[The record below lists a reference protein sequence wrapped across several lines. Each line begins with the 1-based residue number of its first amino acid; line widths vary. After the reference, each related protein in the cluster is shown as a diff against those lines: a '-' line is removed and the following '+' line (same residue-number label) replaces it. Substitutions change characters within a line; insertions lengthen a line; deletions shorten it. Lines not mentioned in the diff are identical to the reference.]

1 MLGAGGACPGA
12 QEGLRAL
19 WAGQGLPGEATLG
32 KPLGGPMDAAGDPGV
47 GITSRTGERVEM
59 GGAAR

>member
-19 WAGQGLPGEATLG
+19 WAGQGLPREATLG
-32 KPLGGPMDAAGDPGV
+32 KPLGGPVDAAGDPGV
-47 GITSRTGERVEM
+47 GITSRSRERVGM
-59 GGAAR
+59 GCGAR